1 MKKTRRGKRKMTSEK
16 KMKAW
21 QALGLL
27 AITILIA
34 LVIVYFVARWIAPA
48 VTMSLVHVVSLPAYF
63 IMWGAVYCII
73 GLLVLLLP
81 NGFFQRLVLVV
92 LAVFAVVHMFV
103 ALGLG
108 DYALY
113 QQYAKSDK
121 VGNIPVPSLESAK
134 FLPRNVAEARLKATG
149 DNSQLELKEID
160 EAVIFTKT
168 GEPHIGYA
176 ATFRPRDFET
186 KVSGQTEL
194 VYIDAHTNRL
204 ERKRLKLSILPGGTF
219 GSDPQ
224 RALYDALPFW
234 DLTSHSPKFKVGD
247 SSKIEVVPIINEAD
261 NSVRFGI
268 PVITPKTVWVGP
280 FPVSNIPQYTGS
292 VIIEPI
298 SGQYRFYSAGEIE
311 KDPILSKARLFPLAL
326 AKELAESSRF
336 AGVQGVNNFVRALL
350 PSNIS
355 SYANYTL
362 APDPEEAGEWPSL
375 YSANEKSAYLYY
387 PYLANSTSRAI
398 VREVAI
404 DADNGAA
411 HVKQVSALA
420 SPQWIVDSILKQ
432 KLATEQLLQS
442 SFGQFDE
449 PTPLEIGSQRY
460 FVFPITSKQGSQVIA
475 YAVTDTI
482 ISDQTG
488 QVQAEFFKTPQEIE
502 EWVKNPV
509 FSAQSLREV
518 FLGQT
523 APKTQAQQSNTP
535 AVEAKLE
542 QKIDAL
548 AQQIEELTEV
558 VKSLKK

>member
-1 MKKTRRGKRKMTSEK
+1 MKKTRRGKRKMTSDK
-16 KMKAW
+16 KMKNW

-27 AITILIA
+27 TIFVLIA
-34 LVIVYFVARWIAPA
+34 LVVVYFVARWIAPA
-48 VTMSLVHVVSLPAYF
+48 FTMRLVHLISLPAYF
-63 IMWGAVYCII
+63 FLWAAAYCVIALI
-73 GLLVLLLP
+73 VFLLP

-92 LAVFAVVHMFV
+92 LTVFAVIHMFV

-113 QQYAKSDK
+113 QQYAKSDT
-121 VGNIPVPSLESAK
+121 VGKIPVPSLESAK

-186 KVSGQTEL
+186 KISGATEL
-194 VYIDAHTNRL
+194 VYIDAHTNLL

-219 GSDPQ
+219 GSDPK
-224 RALYDALPFW
+224 RALYDSLSLW
-234 DLTSHSPKFKVGD
+234 DLTSHSPNF
-247 SSKIEVVPIINEAD
+247 EVVPIINEAD
-261 NSVRFGI
+261 NSVKFGI

-280 FPVSNIPQYTGS
+280 FPVSNIPQYTGA

-298 SGQYRFYSAGEIE
+298 SGQHRFYSVSEIE
-311 KDPILSKARLFPLAL
+311 RDPILSKARLFPLAL

-449 PTPLEIGSQRY
+449 PTPLEIGNQRY

-488 QVQAEFFKTPQEIE
+488 QVQAQFFKTPQEIE

-523 APKTQAQQSNTP
+523 APKAQVQRLNTP

-548 AQQIEELTEV
+548 TIQIKELIEV